1 MHLGY
6 FDTGPQAT
14 AAQTE
19 WIPVRDVRPQK
30 TSSRPRL
37 ISGRPGRGSRFA
49 AWKTES
55 YVASIFSRTVRLAA
69 RSSLIFDGSLPPAS
83 AKSGR
88 PPPPPPTIGASSFTI
103 WPAGAFLTRS
113 GVTPTT
119 IETLPSE
126 GDARTTTPLLIL
138 L

>member
-1 MHLGY
+1 MRLFYDSPACIYRY
-6 FDTGPQAT
+6 FVLL
-14 AAQTE
+14 E
-19 WIPVRDVRPQK
+19 IFE
-30 TSSRPRL
+30 L
-37 ISGRPGRGSRFA
+37 RGQG
-49 AWKTES
+49 
-55 YVASIFSRTVRLAA
+55 VASIFSRTVRLAA

-88 PPPPPPTIGASSFTI
+88 PPPPPPTIGASSFTN

-126 GDARTTTPLLIL
+126 RDARTTTPLLIL
-138 L
+138 LRC